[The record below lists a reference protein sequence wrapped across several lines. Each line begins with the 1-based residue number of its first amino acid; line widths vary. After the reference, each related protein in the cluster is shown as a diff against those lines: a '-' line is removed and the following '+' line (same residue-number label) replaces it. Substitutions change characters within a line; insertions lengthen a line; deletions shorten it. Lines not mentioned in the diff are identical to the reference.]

1 MDLLINLDP
10 DSNLGLQN
18 QIRQKLV
25 EAILSGALPAGDRII
40 SSRKLSKQL
49 NVARNTVV
57 LAYNQLIDE
66 GYLVSRERS
75 GLYVNQR
82 ILDGRIGFSRDT
94 KECKQE
100 QQVWQNKI
108 KISGVGHQHFIWPA
122 DWQNHP
128 YPFIDGYFDASLYP
142 VSQWQEASRL
152 AFGGLQTRQLAA
164 SSDADDSMLVEQ
176 IRIKILPRRG
186 INASREE
193 ILITSGSH
201 HALYLLTQLLCDKE
215 TKAAME
221 NPGSRT
227 LRNSLELTHCEIHP
241 QPIDEKGLII
251 DQTLQDC
258 QLIFVTPS
266 HQQPTAVT
274 MPMAR
279 RQQLLEQA
287 NQFDQIIIEDD
298 SECESNYFGNP
309 NPALQSLGKDRVI
322 YVSALPK
329 AIAPGLGLGFIVA
342 PPTVINEAR
351 RLRGL
356 MVGNPPKSNQRTA
369 AFFISLG
376 HYDAFMM
383 RIHKIFKQRWN
394 ALRDALNHYL
404 PQSILT
410 IPNQG
415 GTAFWVKC
423 PEQVS
428 VDQLVKNAAKL
439 GILIEP
445 VEDYYFDLGE
455 LDNNQHGACFRMGVT
470 SLQESKIREGVA
482 KLAKLLRELSG
493 KQQMTLALS
502 EQSPLNQQQLKDQL
516 TGSTLICKTVYG
528 APCTIELCA
537 DGKMIGLAGHAD
549 EEHDTGRWWI
559 EGDRWFRQWQQW
571 AYGEQAGFYI
581 TMNQPQKFSYQDNTA
596 HRDNSDY
603 FEICWFNQKG
613 RLVDT
618 AIIQPAPCEGVPANP
633 KLV

>member
-10 DSNLGLQN
+10 ESQMGLQH

-25 EAILSGALPAGDRII
+25 EAILSGAMPAGERII
-40 SSRKLSKQL
+40 SSRKLSKKLQ
-49 NVARNTVV
+49 VARNTVV
-57 LAYNQLIDE
+57 LAYNQLVDE

-82 ILDGRIGFSRDT
+82 ILDGRIGFSRDQNEL
-94 KECKQE
+94 KEE
-100 QQVWQNKI
+100 QKAWLGKI
-108 KISGVGHQHFIWPA
+108 KIIGIAKQVFTWPA

-128 YPFIDGYFDASLYP
+128 YAFIDGYFDASLYP
-142 VSQWQEASRL
+142 VAQWQEASRL

-164 SSDADDSMLVEQ
+164 SGEADDDMLVEQ
-176 IRIKILPRRG
+176 IRTKILPRRG
-186 INASREE
+186 ITANRDE

-201 HALYLLTQLLCDKE
+201 HALYLLTQLLCDKDN
-215 TKAAME
+215 KVAME
-221 NPGSRT
+221 NPGSRA
-227 LRNSLELTHCEIHP
+227 LRNSLSLTRCEIHP
-241 QPIDEKGLII
+241 QPIDEQGLLI

-274 MPMAR
+274 MPMER
-279 RQQLLEQA
+279 RKELLAQA
-287 NQFDQIIIEDD
+287 KEFDQIIIEDD
-298 SECESNYFGNP
+298 SECESNYFGKP
-309 NPALQSLGKDRVI
+309 LPAMRSLCQERVI

-329 AIAPGLGLGFIVA
+329 AIAPGLGLGFIIA
-342 PPTVINEAR
+342 PPLVIAEAR

-356 MVGNPPKSNQRTA
+356 MVGNPPKSNQRAA

-376 HYDAFMM
+376 HYDSFMM
-383 RIHKIFKQRWN
+383 RMHEIFRQRWN

-423 PEQVS
+423 PENVA
-428 VDQLVKNAAKL
+428 VHQLVENAAKL

-445 VEDYYFDLGE
+445 VGDYYFDQLAN
-455 LDNNQHGACFRMGVT
+455 LANPLSDQHDACFRMGVT
-470 SLQESKIREGVA
+470 SIEESKIRDGVE

-493 KQQMTLALS
+493 KQQMTLEQFGLAPLTQEQLQHRLS
-502 EQSPLNQQQLKDQL
+502 
-516 TGSTLICKTVYG
+516 GSTLICKTVYG
-528 APCTIELCA
+528 APCTIELKT
-537 DGKMIGLAGHAD
+537 DGTMVGYAGHAN
-549 EEHDTGRWWI
+549 EEHDVGRWWI
-559 EGDRWFRQWQQW
+559 ENGCWFRQWEQW

-581 TMNQPQKFSYQDNTA
+581 TLEANHSDKTSNKSAGKAAGINPIRASLPQ
-596 HRDNSDY
+596 
-603 FEICWFNQKG
+603 EISWFNQEG

-618 AIIQPAPCEGVPANP
+618 AILQS
-633 KLV
+633 K

>member
-1 MDLLINLDP
+1 MELLINLDP
-10 DSNLGLQN
+10 LSKLGLQH

-49 NVARNTVV
+49 QVARNTVV

-82 ILDGRIGFSRDT
+82 ILDGRIGFSHESNEQ
-94 KECKQE
+94 KEE
-100 QQVWQNKI
+100 QQIWQHKI
-108 KISGVGHQHFIWPA
+108 KINGVAEQKFLWPA

-152 AFGGLQTRQLAA
+152 AFGGLQTRQVAA
-164 SSDADDSMLVEQ
+164 SSDADDSMLIEQ
-176 IRIKILPRRG
+176 VRTKILPRRG
-186 INASREE
+186 ITANREE

-215 TKAAME
+215 SKVAME
-221 NPGSRT
+221 NPGSKA
-227 LRNSLELTHCEIHP
+227 LRSSLALTRCHIHP
-241 QPIDEKGLII
+241 QPIDEQGLIV
-251 DQTLQDC
+251 DQTLQ
-258 QLIFVTPS
+258 QNEIIFVTPS

-274 MPMAR
+274 MPMER
-279 RQQLLEQA
+279 RVQLIEQA
-287 NQFDQIIIEDD
+287 KQFDQIIIEDD
-298 SECESNYFGNP
+298 SECESNYFGEP
-309 NPALQSLGKDRVI
+309 KPALHSLAKDRAI

-329 AIAPGLGLGFIVA
+329 AVAPGLGLGFIVA
-342 PPTVINEAR
+342 PPTVIAEAR
-351 RLRGL
+351 RLRRL
-356 MVGNPPKSNQRTA
+356 MVGNPAKSNQRTA

-383 RIHKIFKQRWN
+383 RIHKIFSERWN

-423 PEQVS
+423 PEQVA
-428 VDQLVKNAAKL
+428 VQQLVKNAAKL

-445 VEDYYFDLGE
+445 VDDYYFDASSSI
-455 LDNNQHGACFRMGVT
+455 NQGGACFRMGVT
-470 SLQESKIREGVA
+470 SLEEFKIREGVE

-493 KQQMTLALS
+493 EQQTTLDQFQLK
-502 EQSPLNQQQLKDQL
+502 PLNQQQLSEKL
-516 TGSTLICKTVYG
+516 VGATLICKTVYG
-528 APCTIELCA
+528 APCAIELKA
-537 DGKMIGLAGHAD
+537 DGQMIGHAGHAD
-549 EEHDTGRWWI
+549 EEYDKGRWWI
-559 EGDRWFRQWQQW
+559 EGDQWYRQWENW
-571 AYGEQAGFYI
+571 SYGEQAGFFI
-581 TMNQPQKFSYQDNTA
+581 TINHNNNVSHQ
-596 HRDNSDY
+596 
-603 FEICWFNQKG
+603 EISWFNQKG

-618 AIIQPAPCEGVPANP
+618 AIIQLAQSEQV